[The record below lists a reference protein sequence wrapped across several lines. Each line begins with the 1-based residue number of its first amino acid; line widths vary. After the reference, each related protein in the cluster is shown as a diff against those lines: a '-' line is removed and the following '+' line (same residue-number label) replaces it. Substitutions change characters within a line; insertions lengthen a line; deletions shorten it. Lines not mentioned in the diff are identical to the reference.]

1 VRASG
6 LEPTRW
12 PGIEKRSEAALV
24 ETMTRKVL
32 LVAFVVVTLVLVF
45 FGSNSIAAGM
55 TSGGM
60 MGGEGMDDMPSRIVP
75 NVLVLGVAVMLGW
88 ALFGKRH

>member
-1 VRASG
+1 
-6 LEPTRW
+6 
-12 PGIEKRSEAALV
+12 
-24 ETMTRKVL
+24 MTRRTL

-45 FGSNSIAAGM
+45 FGSNTIASGM

-60 MGGEGMDDMPSRIVP
+60 MGGEGMEDVTSRIVP
-75 NVLVLGVAVMLGW
+75 NILVLGVAVMLGW

>member
-1 VRASG
+1 MPVDR
-6 LEPTRW
+6 
-12 PGIEKRSEAALV
+12 
-24 ETMTRKVL
+24 MTRKVL

-60 MGGEGMDDMPSRIVP
+60 MGGEEMQDVTSLIVP
-75 NVLVLGVAVMLGW
+75 NVLVLGVAAMLGW
-88 ALFGKRH
+88 ALFARRH